1 MILPAGCRLL
11 AANFRAGGIV
21 FKGVVKED
29 AADVGAGHVVSSRF
43 ETVGS
48 SAMERMGSAAWG
60 TGMER
65 EGCECGVG
73 MRRAASGNPTCE
85 WG

>member
-43 ETVGS
+43 GTVGS
-48 SAMERMGSAAWG
+48 SAMERMVSAAWG
-60 TGMER
+60 TG
-65 EGCECGVG
+65 
-73 MRRAASGNPTCE
+73 RRGRGASAE

>member
-21 FKGVVKED
+21 FKGGVKED

-48 SAMERMGSAAWG
+48 SAMERMASAAWG
-60 TGMER
+60 TGPR
-65 EGCECGVG
+65 GRG
-73 MRRAASGNPTCE
+73 ASAE